1 MKTKKEMREDLFVLV
16 GETTALNDLLDY
28 LHNKRV
34 EATNKMFELS
44 VALKKM
50 EEKKGKPE

>member
-1 MKTKKEMREDLFVLV
+1 MREDLFVLV
-16 GETTALNDLLDY
+16 GETTALNDALDY
-28 LHNKRV
+28 FHNKRV
-34 EATNKMFELS
+34 EATKKMFELS

>member
-16 GETTALNDLLDY
+16 GETTALNDALDY

-34 EATNKMFELS
+34 EATKKMFELS

-50 EEKKGKPE
+50 EEKKGTPE